1 MAEIFKKR
9 IFLSLAS
16 RRFSI
21 NWGSQKST
29 PMKAFV
35 FDTET
40 TGFPVRDG
48 ALSEQPY
55 IVQFAGILGEI
66 TPENG
71 FVEIERIDVLV
82 RPRISIPFGAS
93 QVHGLYDKDVENAPY
108 VEEIIDKA
116 LRYLNTTE
124 VVVGHNIEY
133 DETVIRYELE
143 RLGRKGDYQPISSC
157 CTMRSST
164 EYCKLQGRGF
174 SFKPPR
180 LNELYKHLFGDFFE
194 GAHNAMI
201 DVESTAAAFGEL
213 VKRGVITLEEKKE
226 MRLF

>member
-1 MAEIFKKR
+1 
-9 IFLSLAS
+9 
-16 RRFSI
+16 
-21 NWGSQKST
+21 
-29 PMKAFV
+29 MKAFV

-66 TPENG
+66 SPENG
-71 FVEIERIDVLV
+71 FQEIERVDVLV
-82 RPRISIPFGAS
+82 KPRISIPFGAS
-93 QVHGLYDKDVENAPY
+93 QVHGIYDKDVENAPY

-116 LRYLNTTE
+116 LKYLNTTE

-164 EYCKLQGRGF
+164 DYCKLQGRGF

-194 GAHNAMI
+194 GAHNAMV

>member
-1 MAEIFKKR
+1 
-9 IFLSLAS
+9 
-16 RRFSI
+16 
-21 NWGSQKST
+21 
-29 PMKAFV
+29 MKAFV

-55 IVQFAGILGEI
+55 VVQFAGILGEI
-66 TPENG
+66 SADKG
-71 FVEIERIDVLV
+71 FQEIERVDLLV
-82 RPRISIPFGAS
+82 KPRIPIPFGAS

-108 VEEIIDKA
+108 IEEIADRILK
-116 LRYLNTTE
+116 YLNTTD

-133 DETVIRYELE
+133 DETVLRYEFE
-143 RLGRKGDYQPISSC
+143 RMGRKGDYQPVSSC

-180 LNELYKHLFGDFFE
+180 LGELYKFLFDEFFE
-194 GAHNAMI
+194 GAHNAMV
-201 DVESTAAAFGEL
+201 DVESTAKAFSEL